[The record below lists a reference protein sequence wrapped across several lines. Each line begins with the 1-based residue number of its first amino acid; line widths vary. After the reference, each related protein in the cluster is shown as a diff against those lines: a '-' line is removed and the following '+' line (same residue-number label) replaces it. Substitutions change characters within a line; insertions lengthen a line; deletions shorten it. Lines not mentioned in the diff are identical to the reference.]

1 MPWLQASNKARRR
14 ATVSASPVFPRAPVV
29 VVDLTGDAADD
40 DPVVEAR
47 LAGLGRPFLS
57 ILQDSV
63 DVADLTGNNGDAY
76 PIKKGRLS
84 EPQLQRLREQQNEH
98 AEQTRM
104 FHAEVDTVAA
114 VAYEARRRRQRR
126 LR

>member
-1 MPWLQASNKARRR
+1 MPWLQASGKARRR
-14 ATVSASPVFPRAPVV
+14 ATVSASPVFPREPAA

-57 ILQDSV
+57 IMQEP
-63 DVADLTGNNGDAY
+63 DVDLTAGF
-76 PIKKGRLS
+76 KKGRLS

-98 AEQTRM
+98 AEHARM

-114 VAYEARRRRQRR
+114 VAYEARRRIQRR